1 MPSALFLLCQF
12 ALAAMLT
19 LGFLGYTS
27 RERRHAA
34 GRLRQLTRG
43 ARVGGAA
50 SLRSRHTMLLS
61 AASATRR
68 LLALIRVGK
77 EAEDPIRARLEGGG
91 IRRADAVD
99 LYLGIRLLAPISG
112 LLAGLC
118 IPFHR
123 SFLCLALGAAFYLL
137 PDMYLRRR
145 ISRYQG
151 QVSRSLPEALDLLV
165 ICVEAGLG
173 IDQALLR
180 VSQEVRH
187 RHRAL
192 AEEFFQ
198 VNLEQ
203 RAGKPRVQ
211 AWRALADR
219 MDIAE
224 LTSFVGML
232 SQADRF
238 GTPIAR
244 ALSEFAANLRE
255 RRRQSAEERAVKT
268 TVKIIFPLVLFIF
281 PSIFIVLLG
290 PAVLTMLRTLGSMN
304 K

>member
-1 MPSALFLLCQF
+1 MPTVLFLLCQF
-12 ALAAMLT
+12 TLAAAMA
-19 LGFLGYTS
+19 LGFLSYTS

-34 GRLRQLTRG
+34 GRLRLLTRG
-43 ARVGGAA
+43 SKGVAALRSEHTILLGAA
-50 SLRSRHTMLLS
+50 GITRHLLS
-61 AASATRR
+61 W
-68 LLALIRVGK
+68 IRVGK
-77 EAEDPIRARLEGGG
+77 EAEDQIRISLESAG
-91 IRRADAVD
+91 IRRPDAVD
-99 LYLGIRLLAPISG
+99 LYLGIRLLAPLCGS
-112 LLAGLC
+112 LAGLC
-118 IPFHR
+118 VPFHR
-123 SFLCLALGAAFYLL
+123 SFWSLMLGAVFYLL
-137 PDMYLRRR
+137 PDFFVRRR
-145 ISRYQG
+145 TSRYQA
-151 QVSRSLPEALDLLV
+151 QVCRSLPEALDLLV

-192 AEEFFQ
+192 SEEFFQ

-211 AWRALADR
+211 AWRALATR

-224 LTSFVGML
+224 LTSFVSML

-255 RRRQSAEERAVKT
+255 RRRQGAEERAAKT

-290 PAVLTMLRTLGSMN
+290 PAVLTMFRTLGSMG

>member
-1 MPSALFLLCQF
+1 MSTSLFLLCQF
-12 ALAAMLT
+12 ACAACIV
-19 LGFLGYTS
+19 LGFLSYTT

-34 GRLRQLTRG
+34 GRLRLLTRG
-43 ARVGGAA
+43 SKGLPG
-50 SLRSRHTMLLS
+50 LRSENAFLVSL
-61 AASATRR
+61 AVVTRR
-68 LLALIRVGK
+68 LLSWIRVGK
-77 EAEDPIRARLEGGG
+77 EAEDQIRTRLESGGM
-91 IRRADAVD
+91 RRADAVD
-99 LYLGIRLLAPISG
+99 IYLGVRLLTPLCG
-112 LLAGLC
+112 VFAGLC
-118 IPFHR
+118 IPNHR
-123 SFLCLALGAAFYLL
+123 SFWALLLCAVFYLL
-137 PDMYLRRR
+137 PDFYIRRHT
-145 ISRYQG
+145 SRYQG
-151 QVSRSLPEALDLLV
+151 QVCRSLPEALDLLV

-187 RHRAL
+187 RHKAL
-192 AEEFFQ
+192 SEEFFQ

-211 AWRALADR
+211 AWRALAAR

-224 LTSFVGML
+224 LTSFVSML

-255 RRRQSAEERAVKT
+255 RRRQNAEERAAKT

-290 PAVLTMLRTLGSMN
+290 PAVLTMFRTLGSMG

>member
-1 MPSALFLLCQF
+1 MSTALFLLCQF
-12 ALAAMLT
+12 TLAGAIV

-27 RERRHAA
+27 REQRHAA
-34 GRLRQLTRG
+34 GRFRLLVRDGRG
-43 ARVGGAA
+43 VAA
-50 SLRSRHTMLLS
+50 LRSEYKVLLS
-61 AASATRR
+61 AAAVTRR
-68 LLALIRVGK
+68 LLASMRADK
-77 EAEDPIRARLEGGG
+77 EAEDRIRVMLESAG
-91 IRRADAVD
+91 IRRVDAVD
-99 LYLGIRLLAPISG
+99 LYLGTRLLAPLTG
-112 LLAGLC
+112 LLLGLC

-123 SFLCLALGAAFYLL
+123 SFWALVLCAAFYLL
-137 PDMYLRRR
+137 PDFYLRRR
-145 ISRYQG
+145 TSRYQG
-151 QVSRSLPEALDLLV
+151 QVCRSLPEALDLLV

-187 RHRAL
+187 RHKAL
-192 AEEFFQ
+192 SEEFLQ

-203 RAGKPRVQ
+203 RAGKPRGY
-211 AWRALADR
+211 AWKALAAR

-232 SQADRF
+232 AQADRF

-255 RRRQSAEERAVKT
+255 RRRQNAEERAAKT
-268 TVKIIFPLVLFIF
+268 SVKIIFPLVLFIF

-290 PAVLTMLRTLGSMN
+290 PAVLTMLRTLGSMQ